1 MIKVIPEIRR
11 AEGGERYIYPLNMAM
26 GPWSLL
32 SCDFSD
38 RGYFHFEATI
48 FEDIMCLLREEV
60 YLSLKYGYGT
70 VVSSVM

>member
-1 MIKVIPEIRR
+1 
-11 AEGGERYIYPLNMAM
+11 MAM

-48 FEDIMCLLREEV
+48 FEDIMCLLREWRQYFNLLYV
-60 YLSLKYGYGT
+60 KKLIALDI
-70 VVSSVM
+70 